1 MPQVKLTENFVAGL
15 NFAKEGQIIYTD
27 TELPGFGLVVGKN
40 TKTYFAQRD
49 INRKTVRVT
58 IGKHLLIKNR
68 EAREEAKSFLL
79 RMAKGENPNKIKYQV
94 ALDGITLLQAFANY
108 KAGKK
113 NLSKTTFKNLQYC
126 EERWFQDWL
135 KLPLKEIT
143 KQLIIER
150 HKKIGEES
158 GKATANIA
166 LRVLR
171 TVYNFALV
179 TNENLP
185 SNPVNALSQA
195 KSWYEDVRRQTV
207 IKPTQLKP
215 WYDAVMLIDNS
226 AIRDYFCLLL
236 FTGMRRQEGLTLKWE
251 NVDFKEKVITVP
263 ETKNGKPLVTPMS
276 EYVYSLLEARKRR
289 TEDSL
294 WVFPS
299 RGKTGHL
306 VEPKKSVAWVEK
318 KSAIPFMLHD
328 LRRTF
333 ITIAESLDIS
343 AYAVKQLVNHGSGN
357 DVTAGYIIM
366 NVDRLREPMQKIS
379 EYIIAKINAIGQSA
393 NEK

>member
-1 MPQVKLTENFVAGL
+1 MPKAKLTENFVTGLAFTEAG
-15 NFAKEGQIIYTD
+15 QVIYTD

-49 INRKTVRVT
+49 VNHKTVRVT

-79 RMAKGENPNKIKYQV
+79 RMAKGENPNKIRHQGV
-94 ALDGITLLQAFANY
+94 LDGITLAQAFENY
-108 KAGKK
+108 KTGKK
-113 NLSKTTFKNLQYC
+113 NLSKTTLKNLQFC
-126 EERWFQDWL
+126 EEKWFQDWL
-135 KLPLKEIT
+135 KKPLKDIT
-143 KQLIIER
+143 KQLIIDR

-158 GKATANIA
+158 GNATANIG

-171 TVYNFALV
+171 TVYNFSMV

-185 SNPVNALSQA
+185 PNPVQALSQT
-195 KSWYEDVRRQTV
+195 KGWYTDVRRQTL

-215 WYDAVMLIDNS
+215 WYDAVMLLDNS
-226 AIRDYFCLLL
+226 VIRDYFCLLL

-251 NVDFKEKVITVP
+251 NVDFQEKVITVP
-263 ETKNGKPLVTPMS
+263 ETKSGRPLVIPMS
-276 EYVYSLLEARKRR
+276 EYVCALLEVRKKR
-289 TEDSL
+289 TEDNI

-306 VEPKKSVAWVEK
+306 VEPKKSVAWVGK
-318 KSAIPFMLHD
+318 KSDITFMLHD

-366 NVDRLREPMQKIS
+366 NVERLREPMEKIS
-379 EYIIAKINAIGQSA
+379 AYILAKIRGQSHA
-393 NEK
+393 N

>member
-1 MPQVKLTENFVAGL
+1 MPKAKLTENFVAAL
-15 NFAKEGQIIYTD
+15 DYTEEGQVIYTD
-27 TELPGFGLVVGKN
+27 TDLPGFGVVVGKK

-58 IGKHLLIKNR
+58 IGKHVLIKNR

-79 RMAKGENPNKIKYQV
+79 RMAKGENPNKVKHQA
-94 ALDGITLLQAFANY
+94 ALDGITLAQAFENY

-113 NLSKTTFKNLQYC
+113 NLSKTTLKNLQFC
-126 EERWFQDWL
+126 EDSWFQDWL
-135 KLPLKEIT
+135 KKPLKDIT
-143 KQLIIER
+143 KQLIIDR
-150 HKKIGEES
+150 HKKIGEET
-158 GKATANIA
+158 GNATANIG

-171 TVYNFALV
+171 TVYNFAMV

-185 SNPVNALSQA
+185 SNPVQALSQA
-195 KSWYEDVRRQTV
+195 KSWYTDVKRQTV

-226 AIRDYFCLLL
+226 VIRDYFCLLL

-251 NVDFKEKVITVP
+251 NVDFQEKVITVP
-263 ETKNGKPLVTPMS
+263 KTKSGRPLVIPMS
-276 EYVYSLLEARKRR
+276 QYVYALMEARKKR
-289 TEDSL
+289 TEDSI

-306 VEPKKSVAWVEK
+306 VEPKKSVAWVSK
-318 KSAIPFMLHD
+318 KSGVTFMLHD

-343 AYAVKQLVNHGSGN
+343 AYAVKQLVNHGSGG

-366 NVDRLREPMQKIS
+366 SVDRLRDPMQKIAD
-379 EYIIAKINAIGQSA
+379 YIMQKISLEGGSVQ
-393 NEK
+393 